1 MCPCAS
7 QVPAAGTGSQCDGCV
22 AADKGL
28 QMARDAA
35 LGDDGRD
42 YLLYLAWFGQ
52 CPVKVGLTAADRGRD
67 RLLDQGAIAFTP
79 LASGPYTPIR
89 QAERLTA
96 ATGLAVE
103 RVSGRAKVTAWRTLP
118 PAAER
123 ASLLAA
129 AHDRILAA
137 VPWPGRVQLQP
148 CSVTDQARDFG
159 LNLFTPQDYDEM
171 TGISD
176 GAVLAGQIRLVVGR
190 HLLLETPDGLLLA
203 DMRRAAGRTF
213 RTEGSAAR
221 PGGLSVL
228 SRTPPREHHDQTAAL
243 F

>member
-1 MCPCAS
+1 MCPYAS
-7 QVPAAGTGSQCDGCV
+7 EVPAAGTGSQCGGCQ

-35 LGDDGRD
+35 LGDDGRE
-42 YLLYLAWFGQ
+42 YLLYLAWFG
-52 CPVKVGLTAADRGRD
+52 PGLVKVGLTAADRGRD

-96 ATGLAVE
+96 ATGLAAE
-103 RVSGRAKVTAWRTLP
+103 RISGRAKVTAWWTLP
-118 PAAER
+118 PADER
-123 ASLLAA
+123 AALLAA
-129 AHDRILAA
+129 AYAKILTA

-159 LNLFTPQDYDEM
+159 LDLFTPAAYGEV
-171 TGISD
+171 TGLSD
-176 GAVLAGQIRLVVGR
+176 RAVLAGQIRLVVGR
-190 HLLLETPDGLLLA
+190 HLLLETAGGMLLA
-203 DMRRAAGRTF
+203 DMRRAAGWTF
-213 RTEGSAAR
+213 RAEGSATQPA
-221 PGGLSVL
+221 GLSLL
-228 SRTPPREHHDQTAAL
+228 SRTPPREHHDQTAPL